1 MDFFIKKNATLPLLK
16 MQVVQDGRSDYQ
28 GFMESLADATISF
41 TMINEATGIPKIV
54 SRPAYIVELIGLDP
68 NALPEYYV
76 YYRFTKS
83 DTNTV
88 GRYVGQFLIKY
99 NQGLLGGPQG
109 DLIVP
114 LRDELFIN
122 IQESF
127 ISDSPCC

>member
-76 YYRFTKS
+76 YYRFTKR

-114 LRDELFIN
+114 LRD
-122 IQESF
+122 
-127 ISDSPCC
+127 

>member
-1 MDFFIKKNATLPLLK
+1 MDFFIKQNATLPLLK

-76 YYRFTKS
+76 YYRFTKR

>member
-76 YYRFTKS
+76 YYRFTKR

-99 NQGLLGGPQG
+99 NQALLGGPQG

>member
-76 YYRFTKS
+76 YYRFTKR

-88 GRYVGQFLIKY
+88 GRYIGQFLIKY

>member
-76 YYRFTKS
+76 YYRFTKR

-99 NQGLLGGPQG
+99 NQVCWVDHKG
-109 DLIVP
+109 I
-114 LRDELFIN
+114 
-122 IQESF
+122 
-127 ISDSPCC
+127 